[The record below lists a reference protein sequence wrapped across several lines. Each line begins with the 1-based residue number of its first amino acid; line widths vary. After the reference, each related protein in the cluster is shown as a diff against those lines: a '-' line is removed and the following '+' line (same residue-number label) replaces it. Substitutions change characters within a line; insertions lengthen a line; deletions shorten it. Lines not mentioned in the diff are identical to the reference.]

1 MTEESRKPLP
11 FEPDTAKKPKAVK
24 PAAKKRPPV
33 VMNKLEK
40 PERDRSNAGDNRI
53 PEPVSKRMITRSVVC
68 SGIPTV
74 MGIGIFIGAYFLA
87 LNGIRLP
94 NVVVL
99 LVSMGCLGLGVM
111 GLTYGILSASW
122 EDADGSFVGLDEF
135 KVNFGRM
142 KAGYKANK
150 ELRKDMDFD

>member
-1 MTEESRKPLP
+1 MTEEPRQPLP
-11 FEPDTAKKPKAVK
+11 FEPDTAKKPKPAK

-33 VMNKLEK
+33 VMNK
-40 PERDRSNAGDNRI
+40 PERPRSSADNRI
-53 PEPVSKRMITRSVVC
+53 PEAVSKRMITRSVVC
-68 SGIPTV
+68 SGIPTF
-74 MGIGIFIGAYFLA
+74 MGIGIFVGAYFLA
-87 LNGIRLP
+87 LNGMRLP

-122 EDADGSFVGLDEF
+122 EDTDGSFWGLDEF
-135 KVNFGRM
+135 KVNFDRM

>member
-1 MTEESRKPLP
+1 MTEEPRKPLP
-11 FEPDTAKKPKAVK
+11 FEPDTAKKVSK

-33 VMNKLEK
+33 VMNQ
-40 PERDRSNAGDNRI
+40 PERRSNTDNRI

-87 LNGIRLP
+87 LNGMRLP

-122 EDADGSFVGLDEF
+122 EDTDGSFWGLDEF

>member
-11 FEPDTAKKPKAVK
+11 FEASTTKKPKA
-24 PAAKKRPPV
+24 AKRPSKPPV
-33 VMNKLEK
+33 VMNK
-40 PERDRSNAGDNRI
+40 PERVRSSAADNRI
-53 PEPVSKRMITRSVVC
+53 PEAVSKRMITRSVVC
-68 SGIPTV
+68 CGGPTV
-74 MGIGIFIGAYFLA
+74 MGIGVFVGAYFLA
-87 LNGIRLP
+87 INGMRLP

-99 LVSMGCLGLGVM
+99 LVSMGCSGLGVM

-122 EDADGSFVGLDEF
+122 EDAPGSFWGLDEF
-135 KVNFGRM
+135 KVNFNRM

>member
-1 MTEESRKPLP
+1 MTEEPRKPLP
-11 FEPDTAKKPKAVK
+11 FEPDTAKKPKADK

-33 VMNKLEK
+33 VMNK
-40 PERDRSNAGDNRI
+40 PERPRSNADNRI
-53 PEPVSKRMITRSVVC
+53 PEAVSKRMITRSVIC
-68 SGIPTV
+68 SGIPTL
-74 MGIGIFIGAYFLA
+74 MGIGVFIGAYFLA
-87 LNGIRLP
+87 LNGMRLP

-111 GLTYGILSASW
+111 GLTYGVLSASW
-122 EDADGSFVGLDEF
+122 EDADGSFWGLDEF
-135 KVNFGRM
+135 KINFDRM

>member
-11 FEPDTAKKPKAVK
+11 FEPDTTKKPKAEK

-33 VMNKLEK
+33 IMNK
-40 PERDRSNAGDNRI
+40 PPNSPSSRSNADNRI
-53 PEPVSKRMITRSVVC
+53 PEAVSKRMITRSVVC
-68 SGIPTV
+68 SGIPTF

-87 LNGIRLP
+87 LNGMRLP

-122 EDADGSFVGLDEF
+122 EDADGSFWGLDEF
-135 KVNFGRM
+135 KVNFDRM

>member
-1 MTEESRKPLP
+1 MTEEPHKPLP
-11 FEPDTAKKPKAVK
+11 FEPGTAKKPKADK
-24 PAAKKRPPV
+24 PAQKKRPPV
-33 VMNKLEK
+33 VMNK
-40 PERDRSNAGDNRI
+40 PERPSADNRI
-53 PEPVSKRMITRSVVC
+53 PEAVSKRMITRSVVC

-87 LNGIRLP
+87 LNGLRLP

-122 EDADGSFVGLDEF
+122 EDADGSFWGLDEF